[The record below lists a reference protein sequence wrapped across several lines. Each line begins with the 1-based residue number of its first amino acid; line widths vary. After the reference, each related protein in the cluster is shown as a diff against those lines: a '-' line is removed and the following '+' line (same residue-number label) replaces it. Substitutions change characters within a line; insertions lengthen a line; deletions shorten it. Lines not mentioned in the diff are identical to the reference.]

1 MALVERFSRRTI
13 QNKKGLKES
22 AGLIKDMES
31 PLSEK
36 QEKSY
41 EIMKETNKNQLIKRK
56 KVEWIWFRNIIFLF
70 SLTDVTNK
78 GHYIN
83 L

>member
-22 AGLIKDMES
+22 AGLIRDMES

-41 EIMKETNKNQLIKRK
+41 EIMKETNKNQPIKRK
-56 KVEWIWFRNIIFLF
+56 KVE
-70 SLTDVTNK
+70 
-78 GHYIN
+78 
-83 L
+83 